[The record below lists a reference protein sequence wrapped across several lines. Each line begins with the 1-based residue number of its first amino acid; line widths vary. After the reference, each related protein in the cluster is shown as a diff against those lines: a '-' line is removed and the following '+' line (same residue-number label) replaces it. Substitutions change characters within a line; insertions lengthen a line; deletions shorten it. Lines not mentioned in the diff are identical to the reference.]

1 MAEHD
6 LNAQL
11 QQLREHLNQT
21 TPLTEAER
29 ESLLA
34 LAQDITTSLK
44 GGYPIHQHQSLVD
57 TLNLQVERFEVDHPA
72 LSSTLRNIIQ
82 ALGNMGI

>member
-1 MAEHD
+1 MAEHE
-6 LNAQL
+6 LNTQL

-21 TPLTEAER
+21 TPLTDAER

-34 LAQDITTSLK
+34 LAQDITTRLK
-44 GGYPIHQHQSLVD
+44 DGYPMHEHASLVD
-57 TLNLQVERFEVDHPA
+57 TLNLQVERFEIDHPA